1 MGGLMMTRN
10 PADGPLDGTDTAL
23 LDEVAQLYQA
33 VDPVPHGLIDR
44 LSFSLALDE
53 LYAEVAAVSRV
64 TPDAVGVRSDPTDVR
79 TQTLTFSAESLTAM
93 ITVTHMGP
101 DQVRVDG
108 WVAPAHRLR
117 VRLRTPDDRLETLAD
132 DAGRFSFQGLPGG
145 FVQLSFH
152 AEPDEGGP
160 PTVVTPSFEL

>member
-1 MGGLMMTRN
+1 MTGN

-23 LDEVAQLYQA
+23 LGEVARLYEA
-33 VDPVPHGLIDR
+33 IDPMPHGLIDR

-64 TPDAVGVRSDPTDVR
+64 TPDTVGVRSDPGDVR

-93 ITVTHMGP
+93 ITVTHLGP
-101 DQVRVDG
+101 DQIRVDG
-108 WVAPAHRLR
+108 WVAPARRLR
-117 VRLRTPDDRLETLAD
+117 VRLRTKGDDRQETLAD
-132 DAGRFSFQGLPGG
+132 DAGRFSFRDLPGG

-152 AEPDEGGP
+152 AEPGEGGP